1 MDARSP
7 PSALVLAAG
16 EGRRMGGSKAL
27 LLVDGVSLV
36 QRHLL
41 RLHEAGCRS
50 MAVVVR
56 PAVAPIVAELVG
68 TLPCSAGVRV
78 VPASTDSQADSLAA
92 GLRALLA
99 LEALEHDATV
109 LVTPVDML
117 PPALGTVGALLA
129 ALQGD
134 VLAATPLYRGR
145 GGHPVAVRA
154 ELLAPYL
161 SDSLR
166 ELPSL
171 RDVLTRAAHRR
182 VRVEVDDERIHGDLD
197 TPSDVRAVGGASP
210 VFLAAR

>member
-1 MDARSP
+1 MDSRSP

-27 LLVDGVSLV
+27 LLVDGVPLV
-36 QRHLL
+36 RRHLL

-50 MAVVVR
+50 IAVVVR
-56 PAVAPIVAELVG
+56 PAVAPVVAELVRA
-68 TLPCSAGVRV
+68 LPSVTV
-78 VPASTDSQADSLAA
+78 VTASTDSQAGSLAV
-92 GLRALLA
+92 GLRALTGTVGR
-99 LEALEHDATV
+99 DATV
-109 LVTPVDML
+109 VVTPVDML

-134 VLAATPLYRGR
+134 VLAATPVRRGR
-145 GGHPVAVRA
+145 GGHPVAMRA

-161 SDSLR
+161 VEGPG

-182 VRVEVDDERIHGDLD
+182 VRVEVDDETIHGDLD
-197 TPSDVRAVGGASP
+197 TPSDVRAAGGSSP
-210 VFLAAR
+210 LFLGTG

>member
-1 MDARSP
+1 MDSRPP

-16 EGRRMGGSKAL
+16 EGRRMGGAKAL
-27 LLVDGVSLV
+27 LLVDGVPLV
-36 QRHLL
+36 QRHLQ

-50 MAVVVR
+50 VAVVVR
-56 PAVAPIVAELVG
+56 PAVAPVVAELVRA
-68 TLPCSAGVRV
+68 LPSAAGVRV
-78 VPASTDSQADSLAA
+78 VMASTDSQAGSLAV
-92 GLRALLA
+92 GLRALAGTMGRDAA
-99 LEALEHDATV
+99 L

-134 VLAATPLYRGR
+134 VLAATPLRRGR

-161 SDSLR
+161 VSEPG

-171 RDVLTRAAHRR
+171 RDVLARAAHRR
-182 VRVEVDDERIHGDLD
+182 VRVEVDDETIHGDLD
-197 TPSDVRAVGGASP
+197 TPSDVRAAGGASP
-210 VFLAAR
+210 VFLGTG